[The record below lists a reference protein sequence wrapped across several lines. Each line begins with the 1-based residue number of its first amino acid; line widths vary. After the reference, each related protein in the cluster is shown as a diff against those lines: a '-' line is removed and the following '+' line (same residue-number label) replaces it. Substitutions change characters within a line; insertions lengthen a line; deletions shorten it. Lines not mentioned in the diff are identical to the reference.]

1 MQESRT
7 ASKFPSVVSP
17 PPKGGSALPSA
28 HAIAG
33 GISPFYSLPMKRP
46 ALLTVLAGIVA
57 VGVGVLTARP
67 ELTTAPT
74 QPWWIGYLVVTPLGL
89 AILVWRGF
97 RWAAMA
103 CVMYGTVGLALDLAT
118 TIQIFTKDQEA
129 GPSFLNN
136 LISGCL
142 NFLLILFGG
151 RSFLDVTQAPT
162 PRESRPPNPPSPS

>member
-1 MQESRT
+1 MKRT
-7 ASKFPSVVSP
+7 A
-17 PPKGGSALPSA
+17 L
-28 HAIAG
+28 
-33 GISPFYSLPMKRP
+33 L
-46 ALLTVLAGIVA
+46 ALLVGIVA
-57 VGVGVLTARP
+57 VGVGALTARP

-74 QPWWIGYLVVTPLGL
+74 QPWWIGFLVLAPLGL
-89 AILVWRGF
+89 AMLVWRGF
-97 RWAAMA
+97 WWAAMA

-118 TIQIFTKDQEA
+118 TIQILTKNQEA

-162 PRESRPPNPPSPS
+162 PQEPRPPNPPSPS